1 MASSTPASPA
11 STSPAPA
18 SAILASYWR
27 KGGTLERGPQG
38 WTMPAREDEALAPAE
53 RRALDEHR
61 EEIDAILAAQ
71 PDYFDWR
78 PLQANPRALWF
89 LHRLAPHSAA
99 YHCTAVLGMDGR
111 IEDAQ
116 LAAAFERLCARHPM
130 LRAQFGERDGEPCY
144 RILAEH
150 RNECRALAADADLA
164 QAKRTLLA
172 EADRPFALEQA
183 AVMRLSSVRVGQRV
197 VVSLVLHH
205 IVADFYSCEI
215 LARELVAELSGG
227 TADAAAASY
236 EQWSRENAEYLDSDR
251 GRDAAQYWQALL
263 RDAPAELQLPTDFVR
278 PSLRQWSGERI
289 ERDLDPGLS
298 AQVRATATALGVT
311 PYIVLLAAYQLWLWR
326 LGGQADFVIGTPT
339 LGRHAARHRHLVG
352 YLANPVP
359 VRARIDPQQRFA
371 DLAAALK
378 MQMDSSLRRQRY
390 PLTRLL
396 DELALPRRSD
406 RAPLFQ
412 HFFTYS
418 QARLGWG
425 EAVAM
430 ETLHMGMRGAAHEL
444 ILTVFEN
451 GADLCC
457 QIGYCDALYGAQ
469 TVSGWLDGYV
479 ELLAR
484 IVADPSRRLDALDW
498 AGHGQAGERG
508 ETIDAGARHSIER
521 IESAPDAH
529 IALHEGERTLD
540 YAALRASARTL
551 AAGLQAHGGEV
562 VALALP
568 RGETQIVGMLA
579 AWYAGQAWLALDPR
593 LPDERLA
600 YMVEDSGARVVLGDG
615 PRPAWLPTAAA
626 WYAPDA
632 LTGESLD
639 ETARNP
645 NDVAYLIYTSG
656 STGQPK
662 GVAVSHANLCGYVEG
677 VLARLQQDR
686 PLAQDAVFSTL
697 ATASADLGHT
707 ALFGALLSG
716 RGLRLID
723 DALARDPHALAEH
736 LQRHRVDVL
745 KIVPSHL
752 QALLAA
758 EQPQRLLP
766 RQALVFG
773 GEALPWPLVDQ
784 IRALAPHC
792 RVFNHYG
799 PTETTVGA
807 TCIDTERAPR
817 GTASVAI
824 GMPLPNYR
832 AYVLDQQGR
841 AVAQGAIGEL
851 YIGGI
856 GVARGYWR
864 REALSAERFLPDP
877 LDPSQRVYRTGDRVQ
892 RLPAGELVFHGRA
905 DDQVKIRGYR
915 VEPGEVEQRL
925 RAVPGVEQAVVLAAP
940 GANGTQTLA
949 AFYRGAHA
957 DPLATLRAALPDYM
971 VPARCL
977 RVDTVPVTANG
988 KVDRAA
994 LLALLDAAEPAAAA
1008 QDAPL
1013 EPFEA
1018 RLAALWQPLFPQA
1031 TIGPQSSF
1039 FGLGG
1044 DSILALRLVAS
1055 ARKSGIELTPALLL
1069 ETASLRELAQRL
1081 RPPSPTELLLRQAC
1095 AQALGRD
1102 RIDRDADFFELGGD
1116 SIAALKLVA
1125 RARQAGLA
1133 LTPAELLE
1141 HRPLSALA
1149 AHLDRAA
1156 DAIDAVAPAPVEP
1169 TPAAALAPFGLLDA
1183 AEGARL
1189 RAAHADAIDAY
1200 PLSPLQEGLLFAALA
1215 APDSGQYLNQQ
1226 VLSLT
1231 GPLDRA
1237 RLVAAWSALQQ
1248 RHESLR
1254 VGFDWDHAGRPVQWL
1269 PVQAG
1274 PSMHEH
1280 DWSGRDSAR
1289 TQAELWALCER
1300 ERDSAFALERP
1311 GLLRLH
1317 LVCAGPSQAWLVL
1330 TVHHLVIDRWSAA
1343 VLLQELFAL
1352 YAGEALPP
1360 APRYR
1365 DYIGWLGAQPV
1376 QGEDA
1381 FWRAQLADYEG
1392 GEELPAPAAPGEG
1405 RYVTEARLAR
1415 AEIVALRECA
1425 ARLQVP
1431 LTSVLQAAWALLL
1444 SRYTNSAD
1452 VCFGLTVS
1460 GRPPAL
1466 AQAERMTGLFINT
1479 LPMRLRLEAG
1489 QDFGALC
1496 RKARDLSFAVQAHD
1510 RLPLAR
1516 IAELAGVPNGA
1527 ALLHSLLVIE
1537 NIPLDTAARLPD
1549 GLAYEFVHAASATN
1563 LPLLVQITPEDDSLH
1578 LLLQSQRNQLPDD
1591 FVERV
1596 LGDWLRLLRGVAG
1609 LVDTPV
1615 GQMGLLAPADW
1626 AAWRA
1631 RGQGPALPFVPERMP
1646 DSLADCIERAAA
1658 RHPGE
1663 PALVGGGRCLSYDEL
1678 NRRANRLAHHLR
1690 ALGLSA
1696 GERVALV
1703 ADRSVAIT
1711 VAMLA
1716 VLKAGG
1722 AYVPIDPEHPH
1733 ERIAFVLADAG
1744 CRFALAR
1751 DAGLACVSGGASRV
1765 LDLDSEALLGELAAQ
1780 PERNPARNHDAASP
1794 AYVIY
1799 TSGSTGQPKGVLVP
1813 HRGPLRLM
1821 QAVQAMLPAGP
1832 GDRVLQF
1839 TGLHFDMSVLEWLCA
1854 WTQGAC
1860 LHLIERELTRSGD
1873 GLLALLAEQ
1882 AITHVVAQPAVFA
1895 PLPPPSLPALRYLL
1909 LGGDVCPTELAE
1921 RWGRGRVVLNG
1932 YGPTEASVLVTAD
1945 RYEPG
1950 RAIALGHPLP
1960 HAQCYVLDWSGQP
1973 CPPESVGELHLAGD
1987 YLAHGYLG
1995 LPEKTAAAFRTP
2007 ERGPLAGVRLYA
2019 TGDRVRQRRDGRLE
2033 FLGRRD
2039 HQVKI
2044 RGLRIELGEVE
2055 AALRAQAGVAEA
2067 VALVHRPGQD
2077 NACLVAF
2084 VQGEADPAA
2093 LREALRLRLPA
2104 HLLPAHIECRATL
2117 PQSASRKVDRRALA
2131 ALVEHVLRPQV
2142 RLAPASDSER
2152 RLLAV
2157 WQRLFQRDAI
2167 GVTEDFFALG
2177 GHSLLATRLAS
2188 AIALEFDL
2196 RLDLRRL
2203 FATTTIRDQAL
2214 LIDALQ
2220 AAALASSAGDGAESV
2235 IESGFL

>member
-1 MASSTPASPA
+1 MASS
-11 STSPAPA
+11 
-18 SAILASYWR
+18 ILASYWR
-27 KGGTLERGPQG
+27 KGGTLERGPAG
-38 WTMPAREDEALAPAE
+38 WTVPAHEQAAIAPAE
-53 RRALDEHR
+53 RQTLHERSD
-61 EEIDAILAAQ
+61 EIDAILAAQ

-111 IEDAQ
+111 IGDAQ
-116 LAAAFERLCARHPM
+116 LDAAFERLCARHPM

-144 RILAEH
+144 RILAKH
-150 RNECRALAADADLA
+150 RNECRAHATASDLA
-164 QAKRTLLA
+164 QAKDLLLA
-172 EADRPFALEQA
+172 QADRAFALEDG
-183 AVMRLSSVRVGQRV
+183 AVMRLASVRVGERL
-197 VVSLVLHH
+197 VVSMVLHH

-215 LARELVAELSGG
+215 LARELVAELGG
-227 TADAAAASY
+227 EAADAPAASY
-236 EQWSRENAEYLDSDR
+236 EQWSRENADYLDSER
-251 GRDAAQYWQALL
+251 GQDAARYWQTLL
-263 RDAPAELQLPTDFVR
+263 RDAPASLDLPTDFAR
-278 PSLRQWSGERI
+278 PPLRQWSGERI
-289 ERDLDPGLS
+289 ERALDPDLS
-298 AQVRATATALGVT
+298 AQVRATASALGVT
-311 PYIVLLAAYQLWLWR
+311 PYIVLLGAYQLWLWR
-326 LGGQADFVIGTPT
+326 LSGQTDFVIGTPT

-359 VRARIDPQQRFA
+359 VRASIDPRQGFA
-371 DLAAALK
+371 DLAASLK
-378 MQMDSSLRRQRY
+378 AQMDASLRRQRY

-396 DELALPRRSD
+396 DDVALPRRSD

-425 EAVAM
+425 EAVAL

-451 GADLCC
+451 GDELRC
-457 QIGYCDALYGAQ
+457 QIGYSDALYSAQ

-479 ELLAR
+479 ALLAR
-484 IVADPSRRLDALDW
+484 IVADPAQALDALDW
-498 AGHGQAGERG
+498 AEHGQAGEHG
-508 ETIDAGARHSIER
+508 ETIEPGARHAIER
-521 IESAPDAH
+521 IEAAPGAR

-540 YAALRASARTL
+540 YAALRARARSW
-551 AAGLQAHGGEV
+551 AAGLQAQSSDV
-562 VALALP
+562 VGLALP
-568 RGETQIVGMLA
+568 RGEAQIAAMLA

-600 YMVEDSGARVVLGDG
+600 YMVEDSGAGVVLGEG
-615 PRPAWLPTAAA
+615 PRPSWLPAAVA
-626 WYAPDA
+626 WHAPETLAGDGLSDIARDPDA
-632 LTGESLD
+632 
-639 ETARNP
+639 
-645 NDVAYLIYTSG
+645 VAYLIYTSG

-677 VLARLQQDR
+677 VLARLQADQ
-686 PLAQDAVFSTL
+686 PLVADAVFSTL

-716 RGLRLID
+716 RALRLID

-736 LQRHRVDVL
+736 LQQHRVDVL

-758 EQPQRLLP
+758 ERPQRLLP
-766 RQALVFG
+766 KQALVFG
-773 GEALPWPLVDQ
+773 GEALPWSLVEHV
-784 IRALAPHC
+784 RELAPQC

-807 TCIDTERAPR
+807 TCIDAARAPH

-824 GMPLPNYR
+824 GAPLPNYR
-832 AYVLDQQGR
+832 AYVLDAQGR
-841 AVAQGAIGEL
+841 PVAQGAIGEL
-851 YIGGI
+851 YVGGI

-877 LDPSQRVYRTGDRVQ
+877 LDPARRVYRTGDRVQ
-892 RLPAGELVFHGRA
+892 RLAGGELVFLGRA

-925 RAVPGVEQAVVLAAP
+925 RALPGVEQAVVLATTS
-940 GANGTQTLA
+940 ANGAQALA

-957 DPLATLRAALPDYM
+957 DPLASLRAALPDYM
-971 VPARCL
+971 VPAHCL
-977 RVDTVPVTANG
+977 QVEAVPVTANG
-988 KVDRAA
+988 KIDRAA
-994 LLALLDAAEPAAAA
+994 LLALLEATTPPETA
-1008 QDAPL
+1008 QAAPL
-1013 EPFEA
+1013 TPFETQ
-1018 RLAALWQPLFPQA
+1018 LAALWQPLFPQA
-1031 TIGPQSSF
+1031 VLGPEASF
-1039 FGLGG
+1039 FALGG

-1055 ARKSGIELTPALLL
+1055 ARKHGIELTPTLLV

-1081 RPPSPTELLLRQAC
+1081 RPLSPTEALLRRVC
-1095 AQALGRD
+1095 AQALDRD
-1102 RIDRDADFFELGGD
+1102 SIEGDADFFELGGD

-1125 RARQAGLA
+1125 RARQAGLT

-1149 AHLDRAA
+1149 AHLDRTTGATA
-1156 DAIDAVAPAPVEP
+1156 E
-1169 TPAAALAPFGLLDA
+1169 PAAASDPTPSTMVAPFGLLDA

-1231 GPLDRA
+1231 GPLDRE
-1237 RLVAAWSALQQ
+1237 RLIAAWSSLQQ

-1269 PVQAG
+1269 PVQAA
-1274 PSMHEH
+1274 PSLHEH
-1280 DWSGRDSAR
+1280 DWSGRDSAQV
-1289 TQAELWALCER
+1289 QAELWALCER
-1300 ERDSAFALERP
+1300 ERASAFALEQP

-1317 LVCAGPSQAWLVL
+1317 LVCAGPAQAWLVL
-1330 TVHHLVIDRWSAA
+1330 TVHHLVIDRWSTA

-1352 YAGEALPP
+1352 YAGAELAP

-1365 DYIGWLGAQPV
+1365 DYIAWLGAQPV
-1376 QGEDA
+1376 QGEET

-1392 GEELPAPAAPGEG
+1392 GEALPLPAAPGEG
-1405 RYVTEARLAR
+1405 RYLTEARLQR
-1415 AEIVALRECA
+1415 AEIDALRACA

-1444 SRYTNSAD
+1444 SRYSNSAD

-1460 GRPPAL
+1460 GRPPTLAL
-1466 AQAERMTGLFINT
+1466 AERMTGLFINT
-1479 LPMRLRLEAG
+1479 VPMRLRLQAG
-1489 QDFGALC
+1489 LEFGELC
-1496 RKARDLSFAVQAHD
+1496 RQARDLSFAVQAHD

-1516 IAELAGVPNGA
+1516 IAELAGFPNGA
-1527 ALLHSLLVIE
+1527 ALLQTLLVIE
-1537 NIPLDTAARLPD
+1537 NIPLDTSAQLPG
-1549 GLAYEFVHAASATN
+1549 GLAYELVHAASATN
-1563 LPLLVQITPEDDSLH
+1563 LPLLVQITPEEDGLH
-1578 LLLQSQRNQLPDD
+1578 LLLQSQRSQLPDD

-1596 LGDWLRLLRGVAG
+1596 LADWLRLLRDVAG
-1609 LVDTPV
+1609 LSDTPV
-1615 GQMGLLAPADW
+1615 GQIGLLAPTQW

-1646 DSLADCIERAAA
+1646 DSLADCIERSAQ
-1658 RHPGE
+1658 RHPAE

-1690 ALGLSA
+1690 ALGLAS

-1733 ERIAFVLADAG
+1733 ERIAFILADAG

-1751 DAGLACVSGGASRV
+1751 GAGLACVDGGASRA
-1765 LDLDSEALLGELAAQ
+1765 LDLDSDTLLAELAAQ
-1780 PERNPARNHDAASP
+1780 PESNPVRSHDASSP

-1821 QAVQAMLPAGP
+1821 QAVHAMLPAGP

-1860 LHLIERELTRSGD
+1860 LHLIERELTRSGE

-1909 LGGDVCPTELAE
+1909 LGGDVCPSELAE
-1921 RWGRGRVVLNG
+1921 RWGRGRVLLNG
-1932 YGPTEASVLVTAD
+1932 YGPTEASVIVTAD
-1945 RYEPG
+1945 RHEPG

-1987 YLAHGYLG
+1987 YLADGYLG
-1995 LPEKTAAAFRTP
+1995 LPEKTAAAFRKP
-2007 ERGPLAGVRLYA
+2007 ERGVLAGVRLYA

-2055 AALRAQAGVAEA
+2055 AALRAQPGVAEA

-2084 VQGEADPAA
+2084 VQGGAEPAA
-2093 LREALRLRLPA
+2093 LRDALRLRLPA
-2104 HLLPAHIECRATL
+2104 HLLPAHIECMATL

-2131 ALVEHVLRPQV
+2131 ALVEQVLRPQV

-2152 RLLAV
+2152 RLLAL
-2157 WQRLFQRDAI
+2157 WQRLFQREQI

-2177 GHSLLATRLAS
+2177 GHSLLATRLAG

-2203 FATTTIRDQAL
+2203 FAATTIRDQAL

-2220 AAALASSAGDGAESV
+2220 AASTASSAGAGAEPV